1 MRFMVGAEYAA
12 PRVAARLIKT
22 AAKNRQAA

>member
-12 PRVAARLIKT
+12 PRVAAHLSRTRMK
-22 AAKNRQAA
+22 AVA